1 MMNTKIKT
9 VIIIL
14 IFVVLTMLTF
24 KYYIVKQD
32 QLDMKELERL
42 VEEEI
47 TAGILLL

>member
-1 MMNTKIKT
+1 
-9 VIIIL
+9 
-14 IFVVLTMLTF
+14 MLTF

-47 TAGILLL
+47 TAGKQ

>member
-1 MMNTKIKT
+1 MNTKAKT
-9 VIIIL
+9 VFIIL
-14 IFVVLTMLTF
+14 IFIVLTMLTF

-47 TAGILLL
+47 TAGKQ